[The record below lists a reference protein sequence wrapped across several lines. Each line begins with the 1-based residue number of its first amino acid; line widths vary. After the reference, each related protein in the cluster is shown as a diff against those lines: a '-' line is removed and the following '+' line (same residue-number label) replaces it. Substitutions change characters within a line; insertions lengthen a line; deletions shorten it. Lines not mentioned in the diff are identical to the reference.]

1 MQTCLFRSNRSAD
14 ARELS
19 ARETIA
25 TETIAHV
32 IYNNEPASADLE
44 LDGLGQE
51 IGLVPMIGARRPIP
65 PSAERPRSLP
75 PHVADAPMHQACCGL
90 VARDMTIA
98 GYGRDNPR
106 AGANK
111 MSHRSEALS
120 ALDDIER
127 AARSLRARLGE
138 LQAPQADQVERAA
151 AVVEVSRTLRRRA
164 DDLHLSVASEA
175 LELGVAAGVLGWN
188 LD

>member
-1 MQTCLFRSNRSAD
+1 
-14 ARELS
+14 
-19 ARETIA
+19 
-25 TETIAHV
+25 
-32 IYNNEPASADLE
+32 
-44 LDGLGQE
+44 
-51 IGLVPMIGARRPIP
+51 
-65 PSAERPRSLP
+65 
-75 PHVADAPMHQACCGL
+75 
-90 VARDMTIA
+90 
-98 GYGRDNPR
+98 
-106 AGANK
+106 

-127 AARSLRARLGE
+127 AARSLRGRLSE

-164 DDLHLSVASEA
+164 DDLHLAVTSEA